1 MLSKLLAVTYRPS
14 QRRGVTQTLPFVMI
28 FLRWGMVVS
37 TIGITL
43 ATIVVGIGT
52 VSNSSQIAVDPF
64 SRYAAIMPGQPT
76 AALADFD
83 CRNVYLPE
91 SLKQRRCT
99 ISPASRY
106 LASIT
111 VISKGLVITELG
123 IALNSVR
130 IGDLFTLWGRP
141 SRILKETRRFI
152 VQWDNG
158 AVAYVP
164 HDNRDVLNLY
174 WAASSVTFRI
184 AST

>member
-1 MLSKLLAVTYRPS
+1 MLSKLLTVTYRPS
-14 QRRGVTQTLPFVMI
+14 QRSGLTQTLPFAMI

-37 TIGITL
+37 TVSITV
-43 ATIVVGIGT
+43 ATLVIGIGT
-52 VSNSSQIAVDPF
+52 VSNNNQIAVDPF

-76 AALADFD
+76 AALANFD
-83 CRNVYLPE
+83 CRDVYLPE

-106 LASIT
+106 LASIN
-111 VISKGLVITELG
+111 VISQGLAITELG
-123 IALNSVR
+123 IALKSVR

-174 WAASSVTFRI
+174 WTASLVTFRI
-184 AST
+184 ASM